1 VNTVRLEW
9 AEEGIA
15 VLTLDRPNRLNAI
28 TDELVEDVHT
38 ALSVVEA
45 DPGARVLVLTG
56 AGRGFC
62 SGADLHE
69 SVAGGGAKA
78 LRAPALYA
86 RQRRWSQLSVRLHEL
101 PVPVIAAVN
110 GPAVGGGFA
119 LALACDLRL
128 AADTAYFG
136 AANVRLGLTA
146 GEMGLTWLLTRA
158 IGAALAAELLLT
170 ARDCDAAE
178 ALSRGLIS
186 RVVAGPELLP
196 AALDLA
202 RLIRANPPFG
212 ILLTK
217 EMLRVA
223 PREATLRQALVLED
237 RSQSL
242 SVHSGDVD
250 RASAG
255 FNAGRSQER
264 DPLI

>member
-9 AEEGIA
+9 VEAGIA
-15 VLTLDRPNRLNAI
+15 VVTLDRPHRLNAI

-38 ALSVVEA
+38 ALAAVEA
-45 DPGARVLVLTG
+45 DAGARVLVLTG

-62 SGADLHE
+62 SGADLRE
-69 SVAGGGAKA
+69 SVAAGGAEA
-78 LRAPALYA
+78 VSTPVLYA
-86 RQRRWSQLSVRLHEL
+86 RQRRWSQVSVRLHEL

-110 GPAVGGGFA
+110 GPAAGGGFA
-119 LALACDLRL
+119 LALACDLRV
-128 AADTAYFG
+128 AADTASFV
-136 AANVRLGLTA
+136 AANVRIGLTG

-158 IGAALAAELLLT
+158 VGTALATELLLT
-170 ARDCDAAE
+170 ARSCDAVE
-178 ALSRGLIS
+178 ALERGLVS
-186 RVVAGPELLP
+186 RVVAASELLP

-202 RLIRANPPFG
+202 RAIKANPAFG

-250 RASAG
+250 RASER
-255 FNAGRSQER
+255 FDRGRR
-264 DPLI
+264 DG